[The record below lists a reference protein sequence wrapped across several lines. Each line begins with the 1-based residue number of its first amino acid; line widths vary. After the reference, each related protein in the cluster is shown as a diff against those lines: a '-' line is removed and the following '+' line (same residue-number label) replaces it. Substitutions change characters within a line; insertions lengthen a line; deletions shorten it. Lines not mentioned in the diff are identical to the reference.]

1 MLLKRESELDRT
13 AAALRGAQA
22 GRGSLLVITGPFGIG
37 RSALL
42 DAAAGLGTAQ
52 GALVLRANT
61 ALTER
66 DYDLGVARQL
76 LEPPLR
82 RAAAKASRDWT
93 AGAARHALPALSDS
107 LSDSP
112 AGEEGTARS
121 DPGGAVQGGLLAL
134 IENMAHDRVLLLLV
148 DDLHWADPASLRLLG
163 RLAGELRRLRVL
175 LVCTVRDGD
184 ALSEHRLVREVT
196 AHASG
201 TLCPAALDL
210 DDTGALI
217 RDRLGRVPDEDF
229 VLSCHQVTRGIPVF
243 LAAVLAQADPSEAHP
258 GPTPGRAAAPSLR
271 NSLLR
276 RRVLLCVEWQPEE
289 VGLLARA
296 LAVLAGQVGPDLV
309 GRAAGVD
316 DVERDQALRCLRRLG
331 LLTENRLPRFVHPVV
346 REVLEEAVPAPERDR
361 LHAAAASLLH
371 SGGHPAEDVA
381 AQLLAISTKQGAW
394 AIETLRAAADAALR
408 RGAPRTAARYLRRA
422 LLDCSS
428 HDVDRARL
436 LVNLATAE
444 RDFSALASVRHL
456 FHAVP
461 LLESARERAAAT
473 AELGSTVLSLSPLPV
488 GELLR
493 KVAEDLGPADRLRG
507 GDRQL
512 ALRLEARIRFA
523 SAWDPAAL
531 ACSLKRLQALGPE
544 PATGTVAERELVAAL
559 LFAASVTIG
568 LRASQVAPLAHRVL
582 RDQQSSSAPS
592 PFLHPLAMGTL
603 FAADSVARPGD
614 WLDTARRDAA
624 SREPGPE
631 LALALLQQAMV
642 HLSCGR
648 LRKARTEAL
657 AAFEIARDDDSE
669 VLVEMAGALAVVAL
683 QSRDAALT
691 DRLLAVRWA
700 VPEDSYP
707 AALLAIL
714 RAAAATD
721 RNELHA
727 ALEHVLGAGHRLE
740 QQGWRN
746 PAYVPWIS
754 RAVLVYRRLG
764 DRDRADELSL
774 LELER
779 ARAWGG
785 AATLG
790 PALTVRGQ
798 VVEGQA
804 GTDLLREAVEVLE
817 TSANRFELSRALLTL
832 GERLQP
838 TVPEEAQ
845 ALLGRAHRLATE
857 CGVSWVTVR
866 TGGQLGDQL
875 SVPPARPGLTST
887 ERRVAEF
894 ASAGRTNQEIADTLG
909 VSRRAV
915 EKHLTHCYRKL
926 SCEGR
931 AALAAALSSTLV
943 GKPADR
949 EERSH

>member
-13 AAALRGAQA
+13 AAALRDAQA
-22 GRGSLLVITGPFGIG
+22 GSGSLLVITGPFGIG

-66 DYDLGVARQL
+66 GYDLGVARQL
-76 LEPPLR
+76 LEPALR
-82 RAAAKASRDWT
+82 RVAAEASRDWT
-93 AGAARHALPALSDS
+93 AGDARHALPALDNP
-107 LSDSP
+107 LAD
-112 AGEEGTARS
+112 GGDTAHS
-121 DPGGAVQGGLLAL
+121 DPDGSVLVGLLAL
-134 IENMAHDRVLLLLV
+134 IENMSHDRVLLLLV

-163 RLAGELRRLRVL
+163 RLAGQLRRLRVV
-175 LVCTVRDGD
+175 LVCTVREGD

-196 AHASG
+196 AHASR
-201 TLCPAALDL
+201 TLRPAALDL
-210 DDTGALI
+210 GDTETLI
-217 RDRLGRVPDEDF
+217 RDRLGRAPDEDF
-229 VLSCHQVTRGIPVF
+229 VLACHQASRGIPVF
-243 LAAVLAQADPSEAHP
+243 LAAVLAQADPREPHP
-258 GPTPGRAAAPSLR
+258 R
-271 NSLLR
+271 NPLLR

-289 VGLLARA
+289 VGLVARA
-296 LAVLAGQVGPDLV
+296 LAVLAGQVGPVLV

-316 DVERDQALRCLRRLG
+316 DVEREEALRRLRRLG
-331 LLTENRLPRFVHPVV
+331 LLTEDQLPRFVHPVV
-346 REVLEEAVPAPERDR
+346 REVLEEAVPAAERDR

-371 SGGHPAEDVA
+371 FGGHPAEEVA
-381 AQLLAISTKQGAW
+381 AQLLAITTKQGAW
-394 AIETLRAAADAALR
+394 AVETLRAAADAALR

-422 LLDCSS
+422 LLDCPSY
-428 HDVDRARL
+428 DVDRARL
-436 LVNLATAE
+436 LVDLATAE
-444 RDFSALASVRHL
+444 RDFSALASVRHV
-456 FHAVP
+456 FDAVP

-473 AELGSTVLSLSPLPV
+473 AELGSTALSLSPLPV

-493 KVAEDLGPADRLRG
+493 EVAEELGPADRLQD

-523 SAWDPAAL
+523 SSSDPAAL
-531 ACSLKRLQALGPE
+531 ASSLKRLQALGPE
-544 PATGTVAERELVAAL
+544 PVTGTVAERELMAAL

-568 LRASQVAPLAHRVL
+568 LQASQVAPLADRVL
-582 RDQQSSSAPS
+582 RDQQSSSSPS
-592 PFLHPLAMGTL
+592 PFLHPLAMATL
-603 FAADSVARPGD
+603 FAADSVAGPSD

-631 LALALLQQAMV
+631 LARALLEQAMV

-648 LRKARTEAL
+648 LREARTGAL

-669 VLVEMAGALAVVAL
+669 VMVQTAGALAVVAL

-691 DRLLAVRWA
+691 DRLLAVGWA
-700 VPEDSYP
+700 VPEDSYA
-707 AALLAIL
+707 AALLAML
-714 RAAAATD
+714 RAAAAAN

-727 ALEHVLGAGHRLE
+727 ALEHTLGAGHRLE

-746 PAYVPWIS
+746 PAFVSWIS

-790 PALTVRGQ
+790 RALTVRGQ
-798 VVEGQA
+798 VVEGPA
-804 GTDLLREAVEVLE
+804 GTDLLREAVDVLE

-832 GERLQP
+832 GERLRP
-838 TVPEEAQ
+838 TMAEEAQ

-857 CGVSWVTVR
+857 CGATWVTVR
-866 TGGQLGDQL
+866 TRGQLGEQL
-875 SVPPARPGLTST
+875 SVPPARPELTST
-887 ERRVAEF
+887 ELKVAEF
-894 ASAGRTNQEIADTLG
+894 ASAGCTNQEIADTLG

-931 AALAAALSSTLV
+931 AALATALSALL
-943 GKPADR
+943 GKPAGG
-949 EERSH
+949 EEQLR